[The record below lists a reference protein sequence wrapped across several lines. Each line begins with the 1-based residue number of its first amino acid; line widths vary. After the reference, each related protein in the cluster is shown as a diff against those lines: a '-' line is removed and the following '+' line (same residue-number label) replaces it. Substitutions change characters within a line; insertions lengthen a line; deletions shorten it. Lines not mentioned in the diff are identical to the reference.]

1 MSLSARLLLLPQWL
15 TILLLIGS
23 MVSMSIAGFLV
34 VHRYIPVKTRKIHN
48 DVAGFVFGSLGATYG
63 VLLAFMVLVVW
74 GQLNDAQ
81 RDVVSED
88 SAMIALYHNIA
99 AYPDQ
104 ATKKVLVTGLAQ
116 YVRLSSQ
123 QAEMERPGQD
133 TNENIKTIE
142 ELMAVFKQVKPDS
155 PHQQILYSQILQ
167 NLNDL
172 VKYRKFRLQ
181 AAYEE
186 LPSVVWIGVV
196 VGALIVI
203 SCTFLFGTENV
214 WAHIIIMSLMASL
227 IAIIIYVVI
236 ELDHPTIGIVKI
248 ETPKSYAKVA
258 ELAQLQE

>member
-1 MSLSARLLLLPQWL
+1 
-15 TILLLIGS
+15 
-23 MVSMSIAGFLV
+23 
-34 VHRYIPVKTRKIHN
+34 
-48 DVAGFVFGSLGATYG
+48 
-63 VLLAFMVLVVW
+63 
-74 GQLNDAQ
+74 
-81 RDVVSED
+81 
-88 SAMIALYHNIA
+88 
-99 AYPDQ
+99 
-104 ATKKVLVTGLAQ
+104 
-116 YVRLSSQ
+116 
-123 QAEMERPGQD
+123 
-133 TNENIKTIE
+133 
-142 ELMAVFKQVKPDS
+142 MAVFKQVKPDS